1 MGEQQDSQRAT
12 EGGGR
17 EFERILAE
25 LLGRMSVTEGEPAV
39 YALGSLLP
47 PQRELAQEF
56 GVSRDTVQRVL
67 RELTRE
73 GLIDSRQGSGSR
85 VIGVPEPG
93 RAGGAQPGGAQP
105 VGAVRPVGAARIAHP
120 GRTTLAP
127 HIREAFTKPQV
138 TLDVYTLTSESL
150 QGHIWLQAE
159 RIRTR
164 EIAAPRSI
172 ALRMLLPADDL
183 PLPYP
188 RAVGDATDTRPVD
201 RLRAITDRH
210 TSSLRHVLG
219 TLRAEGLV
227 ENVEVEIRQ
236 VPIAPV
242 FKLYLLNGTDAL
254 YGMYEVT
261 ERPIVLEDE
270 TKPLAAIDV
279 IGIGATLMHYVRGE
293 AGPDSGTPDSGRPD
307 SVGPASG
314 GPDSGGPESSGSLFV
329 ESMQS
334 WFDSV
339 WKYVA
344 TD

>member
-1 MGEQQDSQRAT
+1 MGEQQDNQRGT

-25 LLGRMSVTEGEPAV
+25 LILRMSGDEGTPAL
-39 YALGSLLP
+39 YPLGSLLP

-67 RELTRE
+67 RVLTDRN
-73 GLIDSRQGSGSR
+73 LIESRQGSGSR
-85 VIGVPEPG
+85 VIAVPEPA
-93 RAGGAQPGGAQP
+93 RTGGAQPGAAALP
-105 VGAVRPVGAARIAHP
+105 VGAVRLARP

-127 HIREAFTKPQV
+127 HIREAFTKPEV
-138 TLDVYTLTSESL
+138 TLDVSTLTSESL

-159 RIRTR
+159 RIRTG

-172 ALRMLLPADDL
+172 ALRMLLPTDDL

-188 RAVGDATDTRPVD
+188 RALADATDTRPVD
-201 RLRAITDRH
+201 RLRAITSRH
-210 TSSLRHVLG
+210 ETSLRHVLG
-219 TLRAEGLV
+219 MLRAEGLV
-227 ENVEVEIRQ
+227 ENVEVAIRR
-236 VPIAPV
+236 VPIVPA

-254 YGMYEVT
+254 FGMYEVV

-279 IGIGATLMHYVRGE
+279 VGIGATLMHYVRGE
-293 AGPDSGTPDSGRPD
+293 EPPESG
-307 SVGPASG
+307 AS
-314 GPDSGGPESSGSLFV
+314 DSGGPESQGSVFV
-329 ESMQS
+329 ASMQS

-339 WKYVA
+339 WKHLA
-344 TD
+344 ED

>member
-25 LLGRMSVTEGEPAV
+25 LLGRMSVIDGEPAV

-85 VIGVPEPG
+85 VIAVPEPG

-105 VGAVRPVGAARIAHP
+105 VGAVRMARP

-138 TLDVYTLTSESL
+138 TLDVFTLTSESL

-172 ALRMLLPADDL
+172 TLRMLLPTDDL

-188 RAVGDATDTRPVD
+188 RAVGDTADTRPVD
-201 RLRAITDRH
+201 RLRAITNRH
-210 TSSLRHVLG
+210 ATSLRHVLG
-219 TLRAEGLV
+219 MLRAEGLV
-227 ENVEVEIRQ
+227 ENVEVEIRR

-254 YGMYEVT
+254 HGMYEVT

-293 AGPDSGTPDSGRPD
+293 AGPDSGNPDSGNPE
-307 SVGPASG
+307 SG
-314 GPDSGGPESSGSLFV
+314 GPDSGRTDSGGPESPGSVFV

-339 WKYVA
+339 WKYLA

>member
-1 MGEQQDSQRAT
+1 MGEQQDGQRGT

-25 LLGRMSVTEGEPAV
+25 LIHRMSGDEGAAPA

-56 GVSRDTVQRVL
+56 MVSRDTIQRVL
-67 RELTRE
+67 RVLTER
-73 GLIDSRQGSGSR
+73 GLVDTRQGSGSR
-85 VIGVPEPG
+85 VIAVPESGRPG
-93 RAGGAQPGGAQP
+93 ATQPGGAQPGGA
-105 VGAVRPVGAARIAHP
+105 VRLARP

-127 HIREAFTKPQV
+127 HIREAFTKPEV
-138 TLDVYTLTSESL
+138 TLDVFTLTSESL

-164 EIAAPRSI
+164 EIAAPHSI
-172 ALRMLLPADDL
+172 TLRMLLPTDDL

-188 RAVGDATDTRPVD
+188 RAMGDAADTRPVD
-201 RLRAITDRH
+201 RLRAITNRH
-210 TSSLRHVLG
+210 ATSLRHVLG
-219 TLRAEGLV
+219 MLQAEGLV
-227 ENVEVEIRQ
+227 ANVEVEIRR
-236 VPIAPV
+236 VPVAPV

-254 YGMYEVT
+254 HGMYEVT

-279 IGIGATLMHYVRGE
+279 IGIGATLMHYVRGAE
-293 AGPDSGTPDSGRPD
+293 GPEP
-307 SVGPASG
+307 G
-314 GPDSGGPESSGSLFV
+314 GPDSGGPESQGSVFV
-329 ESMQS
+329 ESMQA

-339 WKYVA
+339 WKYLAV
-344 TD
+344 D

>member
-1 MGEQQDSQRAT
+1 MGEQQDGQRVT

-25 LLGRMSVTEGEPAV
+25 LLGRMSVTDGEPAV

-85 VIGVPEPG
+85 VIAVPETG
-93 RAGGAQPGGAQP
+93 RAAGAQPTPGGAQP
-105 VGAVRPVGAARIAHP
+105 VGAARIARP

-138 TLDVYTLTSESL
+138 TLDVFTLTSESL

-164 EIAAPRSI
+164 EIAAPQSI
-172 ALRMLLPADDL
+172 ALRMLLPTDDL
-183 PLPYP
+183 QLPYP
-188 RAVGDATDTRPVD
+188 RAVGDAADTRPVD
-201 RLRAITDRH
+201 RLRAITNRH
-210 TSSLRHVLG
+210 ATSLRHVLG
-219 TLRAEGLV
+219 TLRAERLV
-227 ENVEVEIRQ
+227 ENVEVEIRR

-254 YGMYEVT
+254 HGMYEVT

-293 AGPDSGTPDSGRPD
+293 AGPNAGGPDSGGPDSGRPD
-307 SVGPASG
+307 SS
-314 GPDSGGPESSGSLFV
+314 GPESPGSVFV

-339 WKYVA
+339 WKYLA